1 MNHQALIERSHKQA
15 RDKGFWEQPLT
26 ESMSL
31 ALINSELYEA
41 LEAIRKGRVNPDW
54 SNTEAIKESKECEIA
69 DAAIR
74 IYDHAGGHGFQVATL
89 NSLNFMFSNDEGANI
104 LQLNNEV
111 NKVRE
116 HDDKAFCL
124 SVILTGLYQYAA
136 FSKFDLLQYIEW
148 KLDYNLNR
156 EYMHGKKF

>member
-15 RDKGFWEQPLT
+15 RDKGFWEKPLT
-26 ESMSL
+26 EAMSL

-74 IYDHAGGHGFQVATL
+74 C
-89 NSLNFMFSNDEGANI
+89 SLN
-104 LQLNNEV
+104 
-111 NKVRE
+111 R
-116 HDDKAFCL
+116 
-124 SVILTGLYQYAA
+124 
-136 FSKFDLLQYIEW
+136 
-148 KLDYNLNR
+148 
-156 EYMHGKKF
+156 